1 MDRPK
6 IVITNRVH
14 EATID
19 ILRNQCEVVANSE
32 ASPWSCDRLLEEARG
47 AVGMMAFMTDCV
59 DRHFL
64 ARCPNL
70 QIIASVLK
78 GFDNFNVEACT
89 DRGIWL
95 TVVSDRLTV
104 ATAELTIG
112 AMIGISRHI
121 VEGDAYVRRD
131 YQGWRPT
138 LYGLG
143 LQNSTVGILGMG
155 AVGQAVARRL
165 KAFECQILYFDD
177 KPLQRQDSA
186 MLGARFTCLD
196 EILSQS
202 DFLVI
207 ALPLDARTQHLICA
221 ETLARMKPG
230 CYLVNTARGSIV
242 DEEAVADALGRGHL
256 AGYAAD
262 VFEMED
268 LSRNDRPASISP
280 RLLAERSRTVLTP
293 HLGSADGRARQAAE
307 IEMAQSILDYLSG
320 CIPRGAVNNP
330 GNRRA
335 MAAC

>member
-1 MDRPK
+1 MNRPK

-19 ILRNQCEVVANSE
+19 ILRNRCEVVANSE
-32 ASPWSCDRLLEEARG
+32 ANPWSCDQLLDEARG

-59 DRHFL
+59 DRDFL
-64 ARCPNL
+64 ARCPSL
-70 QIIASVLK
+70 QIIAGVLK
-78 GFDNFNVEACT
+78 GFDSFDVEACT

-121 VEGDAYVRRD
+121 VEGDTYVRRD

-138 LYGLG
+138 FYGLG
-143 LQNSTVGILGMG
+143 LHNSTVGILGMG
-155 AVGQAVARRL
+155 AVGQAIARRL
-165 KAFECQILYFDD
+165 KAFECRILYFDD
-177 KPLQRQDSA
+177 KPIQRQDSA
-186 MLGARFTCLD
+186 MLGACFSCLD
-196 EILSQS
+196 EILKQS

-207 ALPLDARTQHLICA
+207 ALPLNARTLHLICA

-242 DEEAVADALGRGHL
+242 NEEAVADALDRGHL

-268 LSRNDRPASISP
+268 LSRGDRPPSISP

-320 CIPRGAVNNP
+320 CTPRGAVNNP
-330 GNRRA
+330 CNRRA